1 MYLVLPLRIKKF
13 YELYEKILVV
23 DMGQKICLV
32 IGAGCTV
39 ADVAK
44 RSLKNRPPLD
54 KGFFSIAQKT
64 NPSSVNKVKS
74 YVKGVYGSDILIPEN
89 DSLEE
94 VMATIY
100 TDILNRNLRDSATEA
115 FRTLIALFNRRLA
128 DTTNQLPA
136 TRRRYLYR
144 IISHFLKTGAKPC
157 DMTIIT
163 FNQDI
168 QIEKILEKFQNT
180 KTHNN
185 IGKIFNFPFCY
196 CMDFESTTKPS
207 NTNIF
212 AGGDINSNGIELLK
226 LHGSLNWY
234 STHTSPNVSPKAMFK
249 PDRRI
254 RLTRRRKIDTQMRYT
269 GGSRRQ
275 HTLPVIIPPIN
286 HKSAILHNSI
296 KPLWHKAE
304 ESLKRANEVVI
315 FGYSCPPTD
324 IESSSLIQRSLRNG
338 IHEALWVI
346 DPAPSVLTRYIELV
360 KPDQITYYPSAK
372 DYLDRRK

>member
-1 MYLVLPLRIKKF
+1 MA
-13 YELYEKILVV
+13 
-23 DMGQKICLV
+23 QKVCLI

-39 ADVAK
+39 ADVT
-44 RSLKNRPPLD
+44 RRPHKNRPPLD

-64 NPSSVNKVKS
+64 TPTPVGKIQS
-74 YVKGVYGSDILIPEN
+74 YVMGNYGSDILIPEN
-89 DSLEE
+89 DSLEG

-100 TDILNRNLRDSATEA
+100 TDIFNPNLKDKAVEA
-115 FRTLIALFNRRLA
+115 FRILITLFNRRLA

-144 IISHFLKTGAKPC
+144 IISHFLKTGVKPS

-168 QIEKILEKFQNT
+168 QIEKILEKLQNT

-196 CMDFESTTKPS
+196 CMEFESTTVPTS
-207 NTNIF
+207 ETNIF
-212 AGGDINSNGIELLK
+212 AEGDANSNGIKLLK

-234 STHTSPNVSPKAMFK
+234 SRHNSPNISPQAMFR
-249 PDRRI
+249 PDRQI
-254 RLTRRRKIDTQMRYT
+254 HITRRRKINMYMRYT
-269 GGSRRQ
+269 GKNRRQ

-286 HKSAILHNSI
+286 HKSAILHNAI
-296 KPLWHKAE
+296 QPLWHKAE
-304 ESLKRANEVVI
+304 KSLREANEVVI

-324 IESSSLIQRSLRNG
+324 FESSNLIQRSLVNG

-346 DPAPSVLTRYIELV
+346 DPAPSILIRYIELV